1 MNQESVLLLNI
12 TLKDTASKCIL
23 EKHQNDIGTLKNA
36 LPGRKL

>member
-23 EKHQNDIGTLKNA
+23 EKHQNDIDTLKNT